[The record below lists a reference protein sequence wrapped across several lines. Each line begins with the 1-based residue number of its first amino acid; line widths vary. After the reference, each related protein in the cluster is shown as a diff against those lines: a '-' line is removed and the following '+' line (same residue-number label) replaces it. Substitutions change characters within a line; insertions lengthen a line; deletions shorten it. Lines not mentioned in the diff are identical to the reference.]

1 VGDDG
6 VRQQTMLVAAGL
18 LGDAGSAEP
27 SATEEAILRDPRLT
41 DDQRASLLAVYRSY
55 TAGA

>member
-1 VGDDG
+1 
-6 VRQQTMLVAAGL
+6 MLVAAGL
-18 LGDAGSAEP
+18 LGEPAGVNP

-55 TAGA
+55 TGGPPRGGA